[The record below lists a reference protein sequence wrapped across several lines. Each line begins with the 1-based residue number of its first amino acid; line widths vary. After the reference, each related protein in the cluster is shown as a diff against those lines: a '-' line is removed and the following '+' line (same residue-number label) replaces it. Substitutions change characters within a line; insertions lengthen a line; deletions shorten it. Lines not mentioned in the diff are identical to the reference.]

1 MIWQIVYFKDMKK
14 VILTLGAVFAVSLAV
29 NAQKAKVDFPE
40 YKFTTVVE
48 NPVTSIKNQYR
59 SGTCWA
65 FSAIS
70 FVESEI
76 IRINNITDPEKYPDL
91 SEFFVVSHSY
101 SDRADKYVMLD
112 GNLTFSAG
120 SQGED
125 VLDVIRLYG
134 IVPQNEMT
142 GMNYGTELPAQGEL
156 DAVLRAYVEAV
167 VKNPNRTLTT
177 AWKRGY
183 QAVLNEYFGNYPEK
197 FTVDGV
203 EYTPESYRDALN
215 FNPDDYITLTSFTH
229 HPFYT
234 YFPFEVADN
243 WRWDE
248 FYNVPVDEMMSI
260 LDYALENGY
269 TISWGSDVS
278 EPGFTRDGLAILVD
292 VNAKST
298 AGSDQ
303 EHWVGK
309 AEDKPAKA
317 KAKKDAKLKANPIV
331 ELVPTQETRQ
341 EGFLN
346 KTITDDHGMQ
356 IYGIAKDQWGGK
368 YYLVKNSWGET
379 GKYKGI
385 WYASEAFVKGQTL
398 DICIHKSALPK
409 DFVEKHPNVLSK

>member
-1 MIWQIVYFKDMKK
+1 MKK
-14 VILTLGAVFAVSLAV
+14 ILVVLSAFLAAGLAA

-40 YKFTTVVE
+40 YKFTTVLE
-48 NPVTSIKNQYR
+48 NPVTSIKDQHR

-65 FSAIS
+65 YSAIS
-70 FVESEI
+70 FVESEV
-76 IRINNITDPEKYPDL
+76 IRINNITDPEKYPDF

-112 GNLTFSAG
+112 GNLTFGAG

-134 IVPQNEMT
+134 LVPQAEMT
-142 GMNYGTELPAQGEL
+142 GMNYGSELPAQSEL
-156 DAVLRAYVEAV
+156 DAVLRAYIDAV
-167 VKNPNRTLTT
+167 VKNPNRVLTT
-177 AWKRGY
+177 AWKRGF
-183 QAVLNEYFGNYPEK
+183 QAILDEYLGEYPK
-197 FTVDGV
+197 TFVVDGV

-215 FNPDDYITLTSFTH
+215 FNPDDYVTLTSYTH

-243 WRWDE
+243 WRWDQ
-248 FYNVPVDEMMSI
+248 FYNVPIDEMMEI

-269 TISWGSDVS
+269 TISWGADVS

-292 VNAKST
+292 VSASNNS
-298 AGSDQ
+298 GSDQ
-303 EHWVGK
+303 ERWVGK
-309 AEDKPAKA
+309 SEDKQAKA
-317 KAKKDAKLKANPIV
+317 KAKKAGKNNPIV

-341 EGFLN
+341 TGFMN

-368 YYLVKNSWGET
+368 YYLVKNSWGEA
-379 GKYKGI
+379 GKYKGV

-398 DICIHKSALPK
+398 DIAIHKSALPK
-409 DFVEKHPNVLSK
+409 EFVEKHPNVMNK

>member
-1 MIWQIVYFKDMKK
+1 MKK
-14 VILTLGAVFAVSLAV
+14 ILVVLSAFLAAGLAA

-40 YKFTTVVE
+40 YKFTTVLE
-48 NPVTSIKNQYR
+48 NPVTSIKDQHR

-65 FSAIS
+65 YSAIS
-70 FVESEI
+70 FVESEV
-76 IRINNITDPEKYPDL
+76 IRINNITDPEKYPDF

-112 GNLTFSAG
+112 GNLTFGAG

-134 IVPQNEMT
+134 LVPQAEMT
-142 GMNYGTELPAQGEL
+142 GMNYGSDLPAQSEL
-156 DAVLRAYVEAV
+156 DAVRRAYVEAV
-167 VKNPNRTLTT
+167 VKNPNRVLTT
-177 AWKRGY
+177 AWKRGF
-183 QAVLNEYFGNYPEK
+183 QAILDEYLGEYPK
-197 FTVDGV
+197 TFVVDGV

-215 FNPDDYITLTSFTH
+215 FNPDDYVTLTSYTH

-243 WRWDE
+243 WRWDQ
-248 FYNVPVDEMMSI
+248 FYNVPIAEMMEI

-269 TISWGSDVS
+269 TISWGADVS

-292 VNAKST
+292 VSASNNS
-298 AGSDQ
+298 GSDQ
-303 EHWVGK
+303 ERWVGK
-309 AEDKPAKA
+309 SEDKQAKA
-317 KAKKDAKLKANPIV
+317 KAKKAGKNNPIV
-331 ELVPTQETRQ
+331 ELVPTQGTRQ
-341 EGFLN
+341 TGFMN

-379 GKYKGI
+379 GKYKGV

-398 DICIHKSALPK
+398 DIAIHKSALPK
-409 DFVEKHPNVLSK
+409 EFVEKHPNVMNK